1 MNAPALPQQVLERL
15 RSAGQ
20 TVAVAESITAGR
32 LQALIASVP
41 GASDVFV
48 GGLTAYRASVKT
60 GLLGVD
66 KTLAAETNCVDE
78 RIAQQMALG
87 ALALFKSDYAIAT
100 CGYAE
105 RGDGTPYAFFAIA
118 ARQPDGQALV
128 RKTARVAFNAT
139 RTEVQKEVAR
149 AALEAL
155 RALLANAIPPR

>member
-1 MNAPALPQQVLERL
+1 MNAASLPQQVLERL
-15 RSAGQ
+15 RSAGK
-20 TVAVAESITAGR
+20 TVAVAESITAGQ
-32 LQALIASVP
+32 LQSLIASVP

-66 KTLAAETNCVDE
+66 ETLAAATDCVDE
-78 RIAQQMALG
+78 QIAQQMALG
-87 ALALFKSDYAIAT
+87 ALSLFKTDYAVAT

-118 ARQPDGQALV
+118 ARQPDGQAV
-128 RKTARVAFNAT
+128 IQKTARVAFDAT

-155 RALLANAIPPR
+155 RALLQN